1 MMASVFAIMMPMIY
15 LSGFAFPIENMPQ
28 VVQYITY
35 LIPLRYF
42 ITILRGIV
50 LKGIGF
56 SSLWLETLILFG
68 MGAALL
74 IMSSFRFSKK
84 IE

>member
-1 MMASVFAIMMPMIY
+1 MMASVFAVMMPMIY

-56 SSLWLETLILFG
+56 SSLWLETFILAVMGITILIFS
-68 MGAALL
+68 AL
-74 IMSSFRFSKK
+74 RFSKK
-84 IE
+84 ID